1 MAKKT
6 SPKDR
11 AGRQART
18 APKSNKRVGGADEAR
33 PARAPEHQAAERET
47 RTTYSE
53 G

>member
-11 AGRQART
+11 AGRQAKM
-18 APKSNKRVGGADEAR
+18 APKGKKRPGAEEA
-33 PARAPEHQAAERET
+33 ARAPEHQAAERET

>member
-11 AGRQART
+11 AGRQAART
-18 APKSNKRVGGADEAR
+18 APKGKKRSGAEETR
-33 PARAPEHQAAERET
+33 PGHVSEHQAEQREA
-47 RTTYSE
+47 RTTFSE

>member
-11 AGRQART
+11 AGRQAKMT
-18 APKSNKRVGGADEAR
+18 PKGKKRAGADEA
-33 PARAPEHQAAERET
+33 ARTPEHRTAERET

>member
-11 AGRQART
+11 AGRQAKM
-18 APKSNKRVGGADEAR
+18 APKGNKRVGADEAR
-33 PARAPEHQAAERET
+33 PARAPEHRADERET